1 MTSAEQMLIDTDR
14 KLLALTGYV
23 KDEEIKN
30 KIYDVSDEIMNQLY
44 KFKSNK

>member
-23 KDEEIKN
+23 KDEKIKS
-30 KIYDVSDEIMNQLY
+30 KIYDVSDEIMSHLY
-44 KFKSNK
+44 KFKLNK